1 MSAEEFLSTT
11 PVEINWKIE
20 AYNDLQE
27 EKYLLLKQLAY
38 NIGGCVRHA
47 NAEDDYPDF
56 DEIFVENPEE
66 AELMNDEELRAQAKM
81 KNLKSPD

>member
-1 MSAEEFLSTT
+1 MSAEEFLAST
-11 PVEINWKIE
+11 PVELGWKIE

-66 AELMNDEELRAQAKM
+66 VEALSDEELRAQAKA
-81 KNLKSPD
+81 KGLKQPD

>member
-1 MSAEEFLSTT
+1 MSAEEFLAST
-11 PVEINWKIE
+11 PVELNWKVE
-20 AYNDLQE
+20 AYNDSRE
-27 EKYLLLKQLAY
+27 ERYLLCKLLAY

-66 AELMNDEELRAQAKM
+66 VELMKDEELRAQAKA